1 MHKNSISAGNPPQT
15 RLLKGG
21 PGKREGRRRKKKR
34 EREGEGN
41 TRGKEGKRMEGRGAG
56 SLNILVYNCPW
67 QSAFW

>member
-34 EREGEGN
+34 EREGRREQKGEKRGREWREG
-41 TRGKEGKRMEGRGAG
+41 GRLPKYFG
-56 SLNILVYNCPW
+56 V
-67 QSAFW
+67 